1 LEEVQQAQAKE
12 YEQQLHELQAQLDE
26 SLRDLEKANTSGDD
40 KDLEVSRLRRETD
53 DLQRQKKNASEKML
67 EYQSTNERLRKDKDA
82 LEQSLLELRKR
93 LEMAEMLQ
101 KSAAMVMDAAEE
113 DENSQGE
120 ANLQND
126 LGELEDM
133 DTSFNGGSLSGLRE
147 IRRGTI
153 QVNLNQSMNSDNQEF
168 HQKLFDL
175 QQQNIGFSHPPVTT
189 TLET

>member
-1 LEEVQQAQAKE
+1 MEEVQQAQAKE